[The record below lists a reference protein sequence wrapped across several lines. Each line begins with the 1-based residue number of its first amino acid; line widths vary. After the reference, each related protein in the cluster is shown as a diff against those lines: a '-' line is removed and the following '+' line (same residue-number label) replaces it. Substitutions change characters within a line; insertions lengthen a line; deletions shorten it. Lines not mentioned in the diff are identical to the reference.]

1 MDKNDYTK
9 DYLHSNKNTIKP
21 HLNSYTAR
29 SQRSQD
35 SRRIESN
42 SNMSNSSSTND
53 SCKIS
58 NTSNNSTNANKRNR
72 RPMSNN
78 GRIINLSQYERKKL
92 TESKMLKIIILITKK
107 RNKIYCHKIQ

>member
-1 MDKNDYTK
+1 MII
-9 DYLHSNKNTIKP
+9 LRIICIQIKNTIKP

-42 SNMSNSSSTND
+42 LNMSNSSNTND

-58 NTSNNSTNANKRNR
+58 NTSNNSTNENKRNR
-72 RPMSNN
+72 RPMPNN
-78 GRIINLSQYERKKL
+78 RRIINLSQYERKKVNWIEH
-92 TESKMLKIIILITKK
+92 TENYNINNEKSS
-107 RNKIYCHKIQ
+107 KIYCHKIQ